1 MSAGLWKVVAHNE
14 KADPGFI
21 YGTYDPVVITLQ
33 LSPLPLSLAHNSD
46 LRDSVDNL
54 VLNTRRQ

>member
-1 MSAGLWKVVAHNE
+1 MAHNE

-21 YGTYDPVVITLQ
+21 YGTYDPVVITTLQ

-46 LRDSVDNL
+46 VRDSVDNL
-54 VLNTRRQ
+54 VLNMWGERNTRRQ